1 MSTFLNSALTLAEQV
16 GILFV
21 LIAVGFALTK
31 ANLLEKKS
39 TMGLANLIL
48 YITTPTI
55 VIKSFL
61 TTEFNKQTIIKL
73 GIAIGCAVVSHVIGI
88 LLSFIIREKDKDT
101 EVVWRFGTI
110 FSNAGYMAIP
120 LTQAVLGE
128 EGVFYASGYVIV
140 FNVIQWTYGIS
151 IYNKE
156 STSKLKVLINPGTIA
171 VAIGLPLFFLGVNFD
186 VLPSVISTPINHIA
200 NLNAPLAMF
209 VAGYYVAISPLSKG
223 LSNLRLWL
231 SIFLRNFAVPLI
243 ALVLFKYVFGLEGI
257 LLSSCVLSASAP
269 VAFNTIVL
277 ASKFDRDADSSLR
290 LVAFSTLFSII
301 SMPIVLAV
309 VPL

>member
-1 MSTFLNSALTLAEQV
+1 MEVFLNSAITLAEQV
-16 GILFV
+16 AILFV

-73 GIAIGCAVVSHVIGI
+73 GIAIGCAVVSHIIGI
-88 LLSFIIREKDKDT
+88 LLSFMLREKDKNT

-128 EGVFYASGYVIV
+128 EGVFFASGYVIV
-140 FNVIQWTYGIS
+140 F
-151 IYNKE
+151 
-156 STSKLKVLINPGTIA
+156 KVN
-171 VAIGLPLFFLGVNFD
+171 
-186 VLPSVISTPINHIA
+186 
-200 NLNAPLAMF
+200 
-209 VAGYYVAISPLSKG
+209 
-223 LSNLRLWL
+223 
-231 SIFLRNFAVPLI
+231 LRNFDLQQGNNLKI
-243 ALVLFKYVFGLEGI
+243 KGFGKSG
-257 LLSSCVLSASAP
+257 
-269 VAFNTIVL
+269 N
-277 ASKFDRDADSSLR
+277 DSSGYR
-290 LVAFSTLFSII
+290 T
-301 SMPIVLAV
+301 AV
-309 VPL
+309 VLPRCEF